1 MKLGVFSVSMP
12 EYNVPEAVALIKAM
26 GYDAVEWR
34 VDTLGVSEWFKGQ
47 EIPFE
52 LRYWGDNKATLDVN
66 NIMESALEAKKLCD
80 EAGIEIIGFSTT
92 LTYNDVETLRKVLE
106 AAKAIGCPQVRAGM
120 YDCDFNVCDKTF
132 PEMFDEIR
140 AGNKALEPMLKEYGV
155 KLLIETH
162 HQTVNASPSSAYRM
176 VEGLDPKYYGIIF
189 DPGNM
194 VFEGHE
200 DYLKSF
206 QMLGPYLAHVHVKNG
221 VWEYAGEDEFGSAQW
236 KQVMCPLNKGIAD
249 LKALIKALKR
259 IGYEGALSVEDFS
272 NEKPTREKLEFNIAY
287 LRKLMAAE

>member
-1 MKLGVFSVSMP
+1 MKLGVFSASMP
-12 EYNVPEAVALIKAM
+12 EYTVPEAAALIKEM

-34 VDTLGVSEWFKGQ
+34 VEPLGRASWYQGDDT
-47 EIPFE
+47 PYE
-52 LRYWGDNKATLDVN
+52 LRYWLENKATVDLN
-66 NIMESALEAKKLCD
+66 NIMEAALAAKKCCD
-80 EAGIEIIGFSTT
+80 EAGIKIIGLSAS
-92 LTYNDVETLRKVLE
+92 LTYKDMDKLRSVLE

-120 YDCDFNVCDKTF
+120 YDVDFSTSDKTF
-132 PEMFDEIR
+132 PELFDEIK

-176 VEGLDPKYYGIIF
+176 VEGLDPEYYGIIF

-249 LKALIKALKR
+249 LKGLIKALKR